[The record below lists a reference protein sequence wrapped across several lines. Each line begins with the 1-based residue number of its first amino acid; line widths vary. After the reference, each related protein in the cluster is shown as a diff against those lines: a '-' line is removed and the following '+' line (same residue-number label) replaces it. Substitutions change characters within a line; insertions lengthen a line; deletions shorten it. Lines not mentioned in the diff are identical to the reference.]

1 MLPAVL
7 AVGHPRRRTRASP
20 HGRLAEAA
28 PPRDKKARMA
38 QTIRAVRGMND
49 ILPDQ
54 TPLWESFEDTVR
66 GWLGQYGYRNIRMPI
81 LERTELFVRSIGEVT
96 DIVEKEMYTF
106 VDQLNGESLTLR
118 PEGTASCVRAVIE
131 HNLLYNGAQRLFYM
145 GPMFRHERPQKG
157 RYRQFHQVGVEALG
171 FPGPDVDA
179 EHIAMGADLW
189 RRLGLEG
196 LQLEINTLGNAKSR
210 SLHRTQLIAY
220 LERHATLL
228 DEDARRRLHSNPLR
242 VLDSKNPVLQ
252 DVIAAAP
259 KLADYLDDA
268 SREYFEVLQGLLKN
282 AGINF
287 VVNGRLVRGLDYYN
301 DVVYEWTTTRLGAQG
316 TVCAGGRYDG
326 LIAQIGGNAAPACGF
341 AMGVERLLALLEDAA
356 TLPVRAADVYL
367 VHSGDA
373 ASSFA
378 WHVADLLRRRGLA
391 VIFHCGGGSFKSQMK
406 RADASGARFALIIG
420 DDEALKQTVSVKPM
434 REAGEQVQVDP
445 AQAAAL
451 ILNNR

>member
-1 MLPAVL
+1 
-7 AVGHPRRRTRASP
+7 
-20 HGRLAEAA
+20 
-28 PPRDKKARMA
+28 MA
-38 QTIRAVRGMND
+38 QTIQAVRGMND
-49 ILPDQ
+49 VLPDQ
-54 TPLWESFEDTVR
+54 TPLWESFEVTVR
-66 GWLGQYGYRNIRMPI
+66 EWLAQYGYRNIRMPI

-171 FPGPDVDA
+171 FPGPDVDV

-189 RRLGLEG
+189 QRLGLKN
-196 LQLEINTLGNAKSR
+196 LQLEINTLGNAQSR

-228 DEDARRRLHSNPLR
+228 NEDARRRLHSNPLR
-242 VLDSKNPVLQ
+242 LLDSKDPVLQ

-259 KLADYLDDA
+259 NLADYLDDT
-268 SREYFEVLQGLLKN
+268 SRAYFEALQGMLKN
-282 AGINF
+282 AGIQF

-301 DVVYEWTTTRLGAQG
+301 DVVYEWTTSRLGAQG

-356 TLPVRAADVYL
+356 ALPVRATDVYL
-367 VHSGDA
+367 VHSGEA
-373 ASSFA
+373 ASRFA

-406 RADASGARFALIIG
+406 RADASGARFALIVG
-420 DDEALKQTVSVKPM
+420 DDEALKQTVSVKPL
-434 REAGEQVQVDP
+434 REAGEQVQLDP

-451 ILNNR
+451 ILNKR